1 MGLERKNSRKRIQA
15 EQPEAIWAKLTSDVV
30 TDRKSMLRACVLNK
44 DTYSEQGRRYKSNS
58 NTILFVSLCV
68 D

>member
-1 MGLERKNSRKRIQA
+1 MTHLTKRKNSRKRIQA

-44 DTYSEQGRRYKSNS
+44 DTYSEQGR
-58 NTILFVSLCV
+58 SLSRLRRIETCEC
-68 D
+68 